1 MKISFLNLNE
11 NKIQGIW
18 FGKSD
23 LCGNSAGL
31 LAPFCHLAVKHFDLT
46 FDSSFKLYEKISAVV
61 KSSFFQLMIAK
72 VKTYPSLKDPEKVI
86 RPLITSRIDYCN
98 ALYVSLD

>member
-1 MKISFLNLNE
+1 MRTRFRVFGSENL
-11 NKIQGIW
+11 I
-18 FGKSD
+18 
-23 LCGNSAGL
+23 CVATL
-31 LAPFCHLAVKHFDLT
+31 LVSWLPFCHLAVKHFDLT